1 MIPFIPE
8 NIEKLILIVCDQR
21 GVDPTMLLFHTRKRE
36 IVEARQLVAYFL
48 FKKFER
54 RSLQKIGN
62 IIGKDHST
70 VLHCLKTVERLKEVD
85 KDYSFSFDSIL
96 GQVALIGIENKQ
108 RRRNIFLPIPS
119 RPKRG
124 ILRRS
129 LNRKMRL
136 I

>member
-8 NIEKLILIVCDQR
+8 NIEKLMLIVCDQR
-21 GVDPTMLLFHTRKRE
+21 GVDPTMLLLHTRKRE

-62 IIGKDHST
+62 IIGKNHAT

-85 KDYSFSFDSIL
+85 EDYNFAFDCIL
-96 GQVALIGIENKQ
+96 RQVTLMGTEKKIKS
-108 RRRNIFLPIPS
+108 RNIFLPVPS

-129 LNRKMRL
+129 LNRKMRV

>member
-1 MIPFIPE
+1 
-8 NIEKLILIVCDQR
+8 
-21 GVDPTMLLFHTRKRE
+21 MLLFHTRKRE

-108 RRRNIFLPIPS
+108 KRRNIFLPIPS

>member
-8 NIEKLILIVCDQR
+8 NIEKLKLIVCDQR

-36 IVEARQLVAYFL
+36 IVEARQFVAYFL
-48 FKKFER
+48 CKKFER

-62 IIGKDHST
+62 IIGKDYAT
-70 VLHCLKTVERLKEVD
+70 VHHCLKTVERLKEVD
-85 KDYSFSFDSIL
+85 KDYSFAFDCISR
-96 GQVALIGIENKQ
+96 QVTLIGIEKKQ
-108 RRRNIFLPIPS
+108 KRRNIFLPVPS

-124 ILRRS
+124 IIRRS
-129 LNRKMRL
+129 LNRKMRV